1 MKDEVKC
8 AGLAFVRGV
17 SSLFSSSFILLP
29 SSFQRGFLMFY
40 LVCYDVVLDRRRN
53 KVAHILEGYG
63 LRVQKSVF
71 ECVLT
76 PDQREMLNKKLAK
89 FIDQNEDQVR
99 FYPMS
104 PRYRKKVTVMG
115 MQPEREVDDVA
126 FIV

>member
-1 MKDEVKC
+1 
-8 AGLAFVRGV
+8 
-17 SSLFSSSFILLP
+17 
-29 SSFQRGFLMFY
+29 MFY
-40 LVCYDVVLDRRRN
+40 LVCYDVVVDKRRT

-63 LRVQKSVF
+63 LRAQKSVF

-89 FIDQNEDQVR
+89 FINDEEDQVR

-104 PRYRKKVTVMG
+104 PRYRKRVAVMG

>member
-1 MKDEVKC
+1 VYYRR
-8 AGLAFVRGV
+8 ASGV
-17 SSLFSSSFILLP
+17 SADGVEELRRFP
-29 SSFQRGFLMFY
+29 VFY

-63 LRVQKSVF
+63 MRVQKSVF

-76 PDQREMLNKKLAK
+76 PDQREMLNKKLTK
-89 FIDQNEDQVR
+89 YIDADEDQVR

-104 PRYRKKVTVMG
+104 PRYRKLVRVVG

>member
-1 MKDEVKC
+1 M
-8 AGLAFVRGV
+8 
-17 SSLFSSSFILLP
+17 
-29 SSFQRGFLMFY
+29 
-40 LVCYDVVLDRRRN
+40 
-53 KVAHILEGYG
+53 
-63 LRVQKSVF
+63 QKSVF

-89 FIDQNEDQVR
+89 FINDREDQVR

-115 MQPEREVDDVA
+115 MQPDREVDDVA